1 MDNYYKLLNVKK
13 DASLSDIKLAYRILA
28 SKFHPD
34 KYPENTKFAEDM
46 MKRLNVAYE
55 VLSDPIK
62 RKAYDEWLNL
72 NDVSNNQG
80 GSREKAKPS
89 ESHKNQ
95 NNNSPDHIHI
105 YLMAILG
112 IVIAL
117 VSAVF
122 QLIGRVLDV
131 FIEILMKCYKN
142 LNKVKNNADRKIQ
155 KGLKEILKAVLG
167 LFTFIFGIAIITFII
182 FSIIGIF
189 EPGTKHKI
197 ANEVGTEK
205 IEVAKDAENPY
216 LKFAPPPS
224 QDDQISIKNTP
235 IVKQIET
242 KIESEQPYNAA
253 QANDNTNELPPL
265 KSYFMD
271 TLPSA
276 WEYVGFYS
284 ENKVKAYVNKSSL
297 RQIDGIKTYIVKLER
312 YDAPTLLLRS
322 YADCNKK
329 IMRITQSVKSI
340 RSPHE
345 ALTCSS
351 NCFDS
356 GREVEDQPGL
366 WGDIP
371 AGSVDSE
378 IYSYACI
385 RN

>member
-1 MDNYYKLLNVKK
+1 VDNYYKLLNVKK
-13 DASLSDIKLAYRILA
+13 DASQSDIKLAYRVLA

-46 MKRLNVAYE
+46 MKRLNVAFE

-62 RKAYDEWLNL
+62 RKAYDEWLTL
-72 NDVSNNQG
+72 NDGSNTQG
-80 GSREKAKPS
+80 SSREKAKPS

-95 NNNSPDHIHI
+95 NYNSPDHVHL
-105 YLMAILG
+105 YLIAILG
-112 IVIAL
+112 IVFSL
-117 VSAVF
+117 VSIIF
-122 QLIGRVLDV
+122 QLIGRAVNVL
-131 FIEILMKCYKN
+131 IEILVICCRN
-142 LNKVKNNADRKIQ
+142 LNKIKNNIGRKIQ
-155 KGLKEILKAVLG
+155 KALKDILKYVLG
-167 LFTFIFGIAIITFII
+167 FLIFILVLSFIAVIL
-182 FSIIGIF
+182 
-189 EPGTKHKI
+189 EPKTENKI
-197 ANEVGTEK
+197 VNQVSTEK
-205 IEVAKDAENPY
+205 IDIAKDVEDPY

-235 IVKQIET
+235 LVKQIET

-322 YADCNKK
+322 YVDCNKK
-329 IMRITQSVKSI
+329 LMRITQNVKSI

-356 GREVEDQPGL
+356 GMEVEDQPGL
-366 WGDIP
+366 WSSIP
-371 AGSVDSE
+371 AESVDSE

>member
-1 MDNYYKLLNVKK
+1 VDNYYKLLNVKK
-13 DASLSDIKLAYRILA
+13 DASQSDIKLAYRVLA

-55 VLSDPIK
+55 VLSDLIK
-62 RKAYDEWLNL
+62 RKAYDEWLTL
-72 NDVSNNQG
+72 NDGSNSQG
-80 GSREKAKPS
+80 SSRDKAKPS

-95 NNNSPDHIHI
+95 NNNSPDHIHL
-105 YLMAILG
+105 YLISILG
-112 IVIAL
+112 IVFSL
-117 VSAVF
+117 VSIIF
-122 QLIGRVLDV
+122 QLIGRAVNVL
-131 FIEILMKCYKN
+131 IEILVICCRN
-142 LNKVKNNADRKIQ
+142 LNKIKNNIGRKIQ
-155 KGLKEILKAVLG
+155 KALKDILKYVLG
-167 LFTFIFGIAIITFII
+167 FLIFILVLSFIAVIL
-182 FSIIGIF
+182 
-189 EPGTKHKI
+189 EPKTENKI
-197 ANEVGTEK
+197 VNEVSTEK
-205 IEVAKDAENPY
+205 TDIAKDAEDPY

-235 IVKQIET
+235 LVKQIET
-242 KIESEQPYNAA
+242 KIESEQPYNAT

>member
-13 DASLSDIKLAYRILA
+13 DASQSDIKLAYRVLA

-62 RKAYDEWLNL
+62 RKAYDEWLTL
-72 NDVSNNQG
+72 NDGSNTQG
-80 GSREKAKPS
+80 SSREKAKPS

-95 NNNSPDHIHI
+95 NSNSPDHIHL
-105 YLMAILG
+105 YLIAILG
-112 IVIAL
+112 IVFSL
-117 VSAVF
+117 VSIIF
-122 QLIGRVLDV
+122 QLIGRAVNML
-131 FIEILMKCYKN
+131 IEILVICCRN
-142 LNKVKNNADRKIQ
+142 LNKIKNNIGIKIQ
-155 KGLKEILKAVLG
+155 KALKDILKYVLG
-167 LFTFIFGIAIITFII
+167 FLIFILVLSFIAVIL
-182 FSIIGIF
+182 
-189 EPGTKHKI
+189 EPKTENKI
-197 ANEVGTEK
+197 VNEVSTEK
-205 IEVAKDAENPY
+205 IDVAKDAEDPY

-235 IVKQIET
+235 LVKQIET
-242 KIESEQPYNAA
+242 KIESEQPYNSV
-253 QANDNTNELPPL
+253 QASDNTNELPPL

-329 IMRITQSVKSI
+329 LMRITQSVKSI

-356 GREVEDQPGL
+356 GREVEDKPGL